1 MNLKELL
8 DLYLVGNRAEH
19 VPPLR
24 IIATKH
30 VAHFDKKGKR
40 LHDMRAIMR
49 IIKAFAEKNG
59 VWKPENARDD
69 YWNSKTV
76 VDMWDGIYQDLVPYL
91 LTVTQKEGMA
101 DSTHKSKPGNRCWR
115 TVLRKMKKAGL

>member
-8 DLYLVGNRAEH
+8 DLYLVGNRTEH

-24 IIATKH
+24 IITTKH

-40 LHDMRAIMR
+40 LHDMHAIMR

-76 VDMWDGIYQDLVPYL
+76 VGMWDGIYQDLVPYL
-91 LTVTQKEGMA
+91 LTVTRKEGMA
-101 DSTHKSKPGNRCWR
+101 ASTHKSKPGNRCWR